1 MIWDVVIAGA
11 GPAGSVAALVL
22 ARAGRRVLLL
32 ESAIGE
38 ERKIGESL
46 PGAARPLLRDLGL
59 LPAVEHGGHALSYG
73 NLSAWGS
80 AELAAVDFIRDPNGP
95 GWHLNRAKFDAGL
108 RAAALAAGAVAMRGR
123 AGGASRDEDRWMI
136 TCGGETIS
144 ARWMVDATG
153 RRATLAR
160 NAGAVRRRD
169 PHLVALYSWAVPAT
183 DNGDSRT
190 LVESA
195 PDGWWYTSRL
205 ADGTR
210 VVALHVDAG
219 EAAPILRAPGAWQ
232 ELLSR
237 TVHVRRM
244 LGDAVFPAPPRGTEA
259 CGARLD
265 RFAGE
270 GWLAMGDAALSF
282 DPLSSQGIFN
292 ALYAGLRGGR
302 AIDAALSGM
311 PGAIASYTARLEEI
325 RAAYLRHHD
334 LFYRAEERWSDRPFW
349 RRRHAWRGEGEEV
362 EMEIASSSRVAEPQE
377 G

>member
-32 ESAIGE
+32 ESGVGE
-38 ERKIGESL
+38 ERKVGESL

-59 LPAVEHGGHALSYG
+59 LPLLERGGHALSYG

-80 AELAAVDFIRDPNGP
+80 GELIAVDFIRDPNGP
-95 GWHLNRAKFDAGL
+95 GWHLDRAKFDAGL
-108 RAAALAAGAVAMRGR
+108 REAALAAGAVAMRGR
-123 AGGASRDEDRWMI
+123 GSGAVRDGNRWMI
-136 TCGGETIS
+136 TSGGETIA

-160 NAGAVRRRD
+160 SAGAVRRRD
-169 PHLVALYSWAVPAT
+169 PHLVALYAWALSGT
-183 DNGDSRT
+183 GNGDSRT

-205 ADGTR
+205 PDGTR

-219 EAAPILRAPGAWQ
+219 EAAPILRAPGAWE

-237 TVHVRRM
+237 TIHVRRM
-244 LGDAVFPAPPRGTEA
+244 LGDAVFPEAPRGTEA

-265 RFAGE
+265 RFAGD
-270 GWLAMGDAALSF
+270 GWLAVGDAALSF

-302 AIDAALSGM
+302 AIDAALSGA
-311 PGAIASYTARLEEI
+311 PGAIASYTRRLEEI

-334 LFYRAEERWSDRPFW
+334 LFYRSEERWSDRPFW
-349 RRRHAWRGEGEEV
+349 RRRHGWQEKGERL
-362 EMEIASSSRVAEPQE
+362 EMVSLSGIGEPQE

>member
-32 ESAIGE
+32 ESGATE
-38 ERKIGESL
+38 ERKVGESL

-59 LPAVEHGGHALSYG
+59 LPLVEGGGHALSYG

-80 AELAAVDFIRDPNGP
+80 GELIAVDFIRDPNGP

-108 RAAALAAGAVAMRGR
+108 REAAVAAGAVQMCGR
-123 AGGASRDEDRWMI
+123 AGGAVRDGEGWRI
-136 TCGGETIS
+136 TSGGETIS

-160 NAGAVRRRD
+160 SVGAIRRRD
-169 PHLVALYSWAVPAT
+169 PHLVALYTWAVSGT
-183 DNGDSRT
+183 SNGDSRT

-195 PDGWWYTSRL
+195 PDGWWYTSL
-205 ADGTR
+205 LPDGTR
-210 VVALHVDAG
+210 MVALHVDAG
-219 EAAPILRAPGAWQ
+219 EAAPILRAPGAW
-232 ELLSR
+232 EDLLSR
-237 TVHVRRM
+237 TIHVRRM
-244 LGDAVFPAPPRGTEA
+244 LGDAVFPAPLRATEA

-270 GWLAMGDAALSF
+270 GWLAVGDAALSF

-302 AIDAALSGM
+302 AIDAALSGA
-311 PGAIASYTARLEEI
+311 PGAIASYTARLEQI
-325 RAAYLRHHD
+325 RAAYLGHHD
-334 LFYRAEERWSDRPFW
+334 LFYRSEGRWTERPFW
-349 RRRHAWRGEGEEV
+349 RRRRARPEEGLLEAASLAVAEEV
-362 EMEIASSSRVAEPQE
+362 TRE
-377 G
+377 